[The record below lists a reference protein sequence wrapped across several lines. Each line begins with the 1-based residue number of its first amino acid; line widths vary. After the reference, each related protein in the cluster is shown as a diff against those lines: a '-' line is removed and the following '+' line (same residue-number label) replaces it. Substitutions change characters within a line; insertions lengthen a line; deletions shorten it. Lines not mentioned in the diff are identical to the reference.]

1 MNAPA
6 VGVCSVDMIH
16 KKILFVGS
24 LDGYLKRIIA
34 YKEKKSLTLYNL
46 FLQIIGRMF
55 RVIWNWFRRYFLIV
69 NPNYDFFGWRSRSLG
84 LVKIDFYSANAETKS
99 AYVQEKVDLSNTSS
113 FLELGCNSGAH
124 LFELAR
130 EFPHCIFLGID
141 FNSNAIEFARQLAKK
156 EGLDNL
162 EFALVDLQDRKSFE
176 VIENGRWDLIFSWAS
191 LIYIHPKKISDLIDF
206 CIPRTNRLVLIE
218 QHKSMRLMSKGRLIR
233 KQPTW
238 IRDYV
243 KIIKKSNLG
252 QISILVKG
260 VESHIWH
267 PAGGYATLIDVQITA

>member
-99 AYVQEKVDLSNTSS
+99 AYVQE
-113 FLELGCNSGAH
+113 
-124 LFELAR
+124 
-130 EFPHCIFLGID
+130 
-141 FNSNAIEFARQLAKK
+141 
-156 EGLDNL
+156 
-162 EFALVDLQDRKSFE
+162 
-176 VIENGRWDLIFSWAS
+176 
-191 LIYIHPKKISDLIDF
+191 
-206 CIPRTNRLVLIE
+206 
-218 QHKSMRLMSKGRLIR
+218 
-233 KQPTW
+233 
-238 IRDYV
+238 
-243 KIIKKSNLG
+243 
-252 QISILVKG
+252 
-260 VESHIWH
+260 
-267 PAGGYATLIDVQITA
+267 